1 MFVEMLWPVLTLEL
15 GPGVELVQVSDQG
28 LEKVLMEEL
37 GQVPA
42 LEMEQV
48 LAQELGQ
55 MLQMGHESDKHLP
68 FPKREI
74 VQTPLHIH
82 ELRPQG
88 RCLLSR

>member
-15 GPGVELVQVSDQG
+15 GPDLELVQVSAQG
-28 LEKVLMEEL
+28 LERVLMEEL
-37 GQVPA
+37 GQVSAP
-42 LEMEQV
+42 EME
-48 LAQELGQ
+48 L
-55 MLQMGHESDKHLP
+55 LQMGHGSEKYLP

-82 ELRPQG
+82 ELRTQG